1 MPMKICATNSQF
13 AVSVNIMV
21 KCEII
26 LNQLKIARLPG
37 ADAIHLCDFAEWVAE
52 DEKTGVMDQ

>member
-1 MPMKICATNSQF
+1 MA
-13 AVSVNIMV
+13 